1 MSRPGTNFVSVEETL
16 AHKIASGGLYPDE
29 ELSRRSVKFNR
40 IYELT
45 YAAVNA
51 ATATVPR
58 GIAAENATDDR
69 SVKKASR

>member
-29 ELSRRSVKFNR
+29 ELSRRSVTFNR

-45 YAAVNA
+45 YAVNA
-51 ATATVPR
+51 ATAKVPR
-58 GIAAENATDDR
+58 GIA
-69 SVKKASR
+69 